1 MSSVLIG
8 IIGVALFIGIAIG
21 GAVFLGPQFERSQD
35 SAVASRIVS
44 NLGEIA
50 SSISDARMALGTS
63 GGSTLATP
71 ENLRDAGFLATVPD
85 MPLNTGNGWVVVDG
99 AGYDLAGSSSQATW
113 TPRYVFLSLG
123 ADAELCTRVQ
133 RLVGNLAS
141 GGAVSSGTTTI
152 DAMAER
158 PAGCFRTSRS
168 TVNVAVG
175 DYVAYVRA

>member
-1 MSSVLIG
+1 
-8 IIGVALFIGIAIG
+8 
-21 GAVFLGPQFERSQD
+21 
-35 SAVASRIVS
+35 
-44 NLGEIA
+44 
-50 SSISDARMALGTS
+50 
-63 GGSTLATP
+63 
-71 ENLRDAGFLATVPD
+71 
-85 MPLNTGNGWVVVDG
+85 VDG